1 MDVEIAL
8 FIDKQL
14 QRQRKERIEKA
25 MKILESEEIKEPKM
39 YRLDTS
45 TIETLE
51 DVKVILDG
59 LELIITKDSD
69 SYESVKKYFKEY
81 EQS

>member
-1 MDVEIAL
+1 MNLEFAL
-8 FIDKQL
+8 FLDKQV
-14 QRQRKERIEKA
+14 QRIREERLEKV
-25 MKILESEEIKEPKM
+25 MEIMNKEPKM

-51 DVKVILDG
+51 DVKVILGG
-59 LELIITKDSD
+59 LELTITEDSE

-81 EQS
+81 EQN